1 MVVVM
6 LAMVE
11 GLAEASWWWF
21 GCGSGGFRVVGVAG
35 LVCGSEGLSV
45 VVAADIMS
53 LILCV

>member
-35 LVCGSEGLSV
+35 LVCDSEGLST
-45 VVAADIMS
+45 VVATDIMS